1 MQLHGH
7 DIAVCSW
14 SLQPKGMADLTE
26 KVKQLGLTHVQLALG
41 DLLFLDD
48 KQKHQELGHL
58 RAAGL
63 QFTGGMLAFK
73 GEDYSTIAAIRRT
86 GGFVPGAEGAGPPKN
101 APPAAQVGAG

>member
-14 SLQPKGMADLTE
+14 SLQPKGMADLAD
-26 KVKQLGLTHVQLALG
+26 KVRQLGLTHVQLALG

-73 GEDYSTIAAIRRT
+73 GEDYSTLAAIRPT
-86 GGFVPGAEGAGPPKN
+86 GGSSRAPGRR
-101 APPAAQVGAG
+101 APPQTTPPA